1 MKDIKRTIA
10 DVGLKMLNT
19 AHLWG
24 PAAMVLLLNYRIDRL
39 SEKFNIHSALGCV
52 DAGNI
57 HILSEISKAE
67 CTELISVNERIKEIK
82 QQIKD
87 LEKQVEELKDQK
99 GD

>member
-10 DVGLKMLNT
+10 DVGSKMLNT
-19 AHLWG
+19 AHLWA
-24 PAAMVLLLNYRIDRL
+24 PTAMVLLLNYRIDRL
-39 SEKFNIHSALGCV
+39 SEKFDIHSAWGCV

-57 HILSEISKAE
+57 RNLSEISKAE

-87 LEKQVEELKDQK
+87 LEKQVEELKEQK